1 MERLLEWTPSA
12 SCNRPRRLASSGDV
26 MARMRLVVDE
36 VFQSYAQNGEDV
48 VLWRALHNIPNGRYV
63 DVGANDPSYLSIT
76 KAFYEHGWRGI
87 AIEPSHNFAQL
98 FRTQRPDDIVVEA
111 AVASKGRGSV
121 TLHEIEDSGLSTLR
135 ADVRDRHA
143 SHGWQVHE
151 VEVPTKTL
159 DEILEEADWAGL
171 DIHFMTVDVEGAE
184 GEVLASIDLER
195 WRPWIL
201 VVEATEPLT
210 TSPAHGEWEPQLLRA
225 GYRFCLFDGLSR
237 YYVAGEHADELV
249 DALSYGPSVF
259 DNFETYSQRE
269 VMGRLVTAT
278 ENGLHWYAVAE
289 AREPYVQRTSD
300 LEAKLAAMEQSRSW
314 RVTKPLRWA
323 YGLRQRA
330 LAIQHKSGP
339 RD

>member
-1 MERLLEWTPSA
+1 
-12 SCNRPRRLASSGDV
+12 
-26 MARMRLVVDE
+26 MADE

-76 KAFYEHGWRGI
+76 KAFYDHGWRGI
-87 AIEPSHNFAQL
+87 SYRTEPPFCAVVSD
-98 FRTQRPDDIVVEA
+98 QRPGDIVVEA

-135 ADVRDRHA
+135 DDVRDRHA

-159 DEILEEADWAGL
+159 NEILEEADWAGL

-201 VVEATEPLT
+201 VVEVDRADST
-210 TSPAHGEWEPQLLRA
+210 TSPTHGEWEPQLLRA
-225 GYRFCLFDGLSR
+225 GYQFCLFDGLSR
-237 YYVAGEHADELV
+237 YYVAGEHAEELV

-269 VMGRLVTAT
+269 VMGRPGDCNRERSSLVR
-278 ENGLHWYAVAE
+278 G
-289 AREPYVQRTSD
+289 R
-300 LEAKLAAMEQSRSW
+300 
-314 RVTKPLRWA
+314 
-323 YGLRQRA
+323 
-330 LAIQHKSGP
+330 
-339 RD
+339 